1 MNTTTPTPDPKNQPR
16 AHSAD
21 VTMQSLLTGPRT
33 DDGYFGPESVTWKV
47 IAHPAA
53 LNIGGGM
60 AVLLHVLDPGEMRH
74 LSRTSIANENEA
86 AKNARFKRTG
96 AYLLTVNFG
105 DRAHADA
112 AAAHVDR
119 LHENAVFTDP
129 ETGEVIRA
137 KNPN

>member
-1 MNTTTPTPDPKNQPR
+1 
-16 AHSAD
+16 
-21 VTMQSLLTGPRT
+21 
-33 DDGYFGPESVTWKV
+33 TWKV

-53 LNIGGGM
+53 LNVGGGM
-60 AVLLHVLDPGEMRH
+60 AALLQVLDPGEMRH
-74 LSRTSIANENEA
+74 LSRTSIASESEA
-86 AKNARFKRTG
+86 AKDARFQRTG

-119 LHENAVFTDP
+119 LHEKAVFTDP

-137 KNPN
+137 KNPEWLRWTHNTFVWGTLTATLA